1 MQPAIH
7 KDNNFDF
14 LRVAAAVGVLVSH
27 QFSITGRPEPVLLG
41 VSLGG
46 VCVLVFF
53 AISGFLVAGSW
64 DHDPNAR
71 RFAARRLLRIWPGL
85 LVACLLVALVLGPA
99 VSQLSLQEY
108 YSSSL
113 TWSYLAQLNFWEF
126 QSRLPGVFS
135 GNPIPESA
143 NGSLWTIPIEI
154 RCYLALMVVGVL
166 GLMRKTLLLPIA
178 FVAFAVWFFFLFKT
192 GYDQPIRMNLQMAVV
207 FFCAAAMYQLRS
219 KWLPHRHLAWLL
231 TWSATLSLWFG
242 GMPEI
247 AYTLGLPVMTVLF
260 GTGSL
265 PVLRRTG
272 RFGDVSYG
280 LYIYAYPVQ
289 QTVVWL
295 SDNKL
300 PFGWSLALVT
310 IITTVLAW
318 LSWTLIEKPA
328 LQLKSRLV

>member
-1 MQPAIH
+1 M
-7 KDNNFDF
+7 
-14 LRVAAAVGVLVSH
+14 
-27 QFSITGRPEPVLLG
+27 LG

-46 VCVLVFF
+46 FCVLVFF

-64 DHDPNAR
+64 DHDPNVR

-99 VSQLSLQEY
+99 VSQLSVREY
-108 YSSSL
+108 YSSPL
-113 TWSYLAQLNFWEF
+113 TWRYFAQLNFWEF
-126 QSRLPGVFS
+126 QSRLPGIFA
-135 GNPIPESA
+135 GNPIQGSA

-207 FFCAAAMYQLRS
+207 FFCAAAMYQLRA

-231 TWSATLSLWFG
+231 ALATTLSLWFG

-247 AYTLGLPVMTVLF
+247 AYTLGLPVMTVLL

-300 PFGWSLALVT
+300 PFGWGLALVA
-310 IITTVLAW
+310 IITTGLAW

-328 LQLKSRLV
+328 LQLKNRLA